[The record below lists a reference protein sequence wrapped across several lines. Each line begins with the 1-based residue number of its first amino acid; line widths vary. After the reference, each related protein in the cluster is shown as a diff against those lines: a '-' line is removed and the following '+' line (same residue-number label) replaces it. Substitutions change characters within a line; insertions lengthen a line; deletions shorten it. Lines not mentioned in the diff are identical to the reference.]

1 MTKPSTRGGRREG
14 AGRPKGSKNANPK
27 GRTNVTCSVSMRP
40 ESWEKL
46 DRARG
51 RQSRGKYIESKL

>member
-1 MTKPSTRGGRREG
+1 MKTHGGARKN
-14 AGRPKGSKNANPK
+14 AGRKKGSGK
-27 GRTNVTCSVSMRP
+27 GRVVLSKTITMRP